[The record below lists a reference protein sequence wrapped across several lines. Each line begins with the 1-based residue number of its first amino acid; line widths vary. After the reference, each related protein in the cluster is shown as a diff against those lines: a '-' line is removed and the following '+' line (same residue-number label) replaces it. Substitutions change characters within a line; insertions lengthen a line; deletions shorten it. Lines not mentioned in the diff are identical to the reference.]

1 MLVMILV
8 VTTQEVVMDN
18 IVQSIHVLT
27 VVVLSK
33 SQSVP
38 TIARHTNVWQVP
50 AITEEVAMVCTVP
63 STPVLTQ
70 VVQARNRLYQTIV

>member
-1 MLVMILV
+1 MIMV
-8 VTTQEVVMDN
+8 AITQEVVMDN

-38 TIARHTNVWQVP
+38 TSARHTNVWQVP
-50 AITEEVAMVCTVP
+50 AITEEVAMVCIVP

>member
-8 VTTQEVVMDN
+8 VTTQEAVMDN

-50 AITEEVAMVCTVP
+50 AITEEVGMDFIVP
-63 STPVLTQ
+63 NTPVLTQ
-70 VVQARNRLYQTIV
+70 VVQVKNRCCRNIV